1 MKAAFTHQF
10 CCIEFE
16 EFWLGFMYMYVV
28 WVSQAG
34 TEADVEKY
42 SKRTVKVTKQHN
54 EDCRKLLR
62 LMGVPVVEVCT
73 YSTS

>member
-1 MKAAFTHQF
+1 
-10 CCIEFE
+10 
-16 EFWLGFMYMYVV
+16 MYVV

-73 YSTS
+73 YPTS